1 MTDLGIATLSAEVA
15 GGGTQA
21 LLANAARALTVA
33 DETARADL
41 ALIVAALNNVLVELG
56 QKIEPGQ
63 AVALD
68 AATLV
73 ALENINAVVS
83 GTVAVSNLPASQAVT
98 GPLTDAQLR
107 ATALPVSFPADESG
121 LTDIQLRATAVPV
134 SGTVAV
140 SNQPSGG
147 ATEVTLAS
155 LLTELGQKLEP
166 GQAVALDSATLAA
179 LESVTAAVTGSVSVT
194 NLPATQPVSA
204 TALPLPV
211 GAATQTTLA
220 AVLAALAL
228 VPVSGPLTD
237 AQIRAT
243 ALAVSTGLTQPLTD
257 AQLRAGKVGVA
268 DDFQGGECLP
278 DQTGVGGVLTFTFA
292 APRNLIVVHAVGAS
306 QVARADP
313 YGGTPSATQ
322 GFRCPDDAPTYMAV
336 VATVVRVFA
345 PAGMVVSCSGSS
357 RA

>member
-41 ALIVAALNNVLVELG
+41 ALIVTALNNVLV
-56 QKIEPGQ
+56 
-63 AVALD
+63 
-68 AATLV
+68 
-73 ALENINAVVS
+73 
-83 GTVAVSNLPASQAVT
+83 
-98 GPLTDAQLR
+98 
-107 ATALPVSFPADESG
+107 
-121 LTDIQLRATAVPV
+121 
-134 SGTVAV
+134 
-140 SNQPSGG
+140 
-147 ATEVTLAS
+147 
-155 LLTELGQKLEP
+155 ELGQKLEP

-179 LESVTAAVTGSVSVT
+179 LESITAAVTGSVSVT

-204 TALPLPV
+204 TALPLPA

-257 AQLRAGKVGVA
+257 AQLRASKVGVA
-268 DDFQGGECLP
+268 DDYQAGEVLA
-278 DQTGVGGVLTFTFA
+278 DQSGVGAVLTFTFSA
-292 APRNLIVVHAVGAS
+292 AVQLVVIHARGAS
-306 QVARADP
+306 LTARADP
-313 YGGTPSATQ
+313 FGGTPSASQ
-322 GFRCPDDAPTYMAV
+322 GIVCGDDAPTYV
-336 VATVVRVFA
+336 PVATSLVKVFA
-345 PAGMVVSCSGSS
+345 PAGMAITVHGM
-357 RA
+357 RRT